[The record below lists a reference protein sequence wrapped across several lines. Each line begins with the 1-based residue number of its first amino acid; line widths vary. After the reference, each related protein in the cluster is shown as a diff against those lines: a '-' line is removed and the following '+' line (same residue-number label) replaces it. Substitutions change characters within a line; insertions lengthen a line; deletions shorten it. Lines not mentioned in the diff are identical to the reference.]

1 MTLLEACC
9 TSIESAQKMLQAG
22 AHRVELCSN
31 LEYGGLTPVW
41 LSRLQD
47 NSDQISTSHGMHFTD
62 DLPQL
67 PDKGFLDHVHMLIR
81 CRPGDFCYSQA
92 EVDLMCQSIRLC
104 RKIGAQG
111 VVIGALTPEGHL
123 DLPALRQMIHAAI
136 GITNYQPMNIVF
148 HRAFDRCTDPMEALE
163 QIINLGFH
171 TILTS
176 GQAPTAEEGIPL
188 LKRLVENAA
197 GRIAIMAGRGVT
209 INNVARIVE
218 QTGVPAIHL
227 SERPEMNRISEIL
240 RHK

>member
-1 MTLLEACC
+1 
-9 TSIESAQKMLQAG
+9 
-22 AHRVELCSN
+22 
-31 LEYGGLTPVW
+31 
-41 LSRLQD
+41 
-47 NSDQISTSHGMHFTD
+47 
-62 DLPQL
+62 
-67 PDKGFLDHVHMLIR
+67 
-81 CRPGDFCYSQA
+81 
-92 EVDLMCQSIRLC
+92 
-104 RKIGAQG
+104 
-111 VVIGALTPEGHL
+111 
-123 DLPALRQMIHAAI
+123 
-136 GITNYQPMNIVF
+136 
-148 HRAFDRCTDPMEALE
+148 MEALE